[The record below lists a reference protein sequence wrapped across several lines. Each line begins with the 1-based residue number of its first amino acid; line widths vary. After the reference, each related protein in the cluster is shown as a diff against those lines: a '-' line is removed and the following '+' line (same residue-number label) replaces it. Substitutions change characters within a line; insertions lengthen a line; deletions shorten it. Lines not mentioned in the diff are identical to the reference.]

1 MIRIVSGNTS
11 HGGLLCKWGVPLQIH
26 ISFKKGEIHTLCVE
40 AVRGWSSVLLIFLN
54 AKSADSQLPAVERR
68 ILLAQ
73 KNLYDKGAVLG
84 CHVL

>member
-1 MIRIVSGNTS
+1 MGE
-11 HGGLLCKWGVPLQIH
+11 LLYKWGIPLQIH

-54 AKSADSQLPAVERR
+54 AKSADSQLPAVER

-73 KNLYDKGAVLG
+73 ENLYDKGAVLG